1 MIQRIQSV
9 FLFLVSLVTITA
21 ILVPMH
27 YLSISIQM
35 EEGNSAI
42 SAIGL
47 VQQVVAVDN
56 EIDKTTDYYKV
67 GALAII
73 GIIAFTT
80 IFLYKNRALQM
91 RLVRLNIIASFL
103 FALGMAYFV
112 YNYFNTIQVI
122 DYSIKPAGCITIA
135 SILLLNILALKFIR
149 KDDELVK
156 SADRF
161 R

>member
-9 FLFLVSLVTITA
+9 FLLLVSIIAIVA

-27 YLSISIQM
+27 YLSINIQM

-56 EIDKTTDYYKV
+56 ETDQATDYKKA

-73 GIIAFTT
+73 GLIAFVT

-91 RLVRLNIIASFL
+91 RLVRLNIMASVL
-103 FALGMAYFV
+103 FAIGMAYFV
-112 YNYFNTIQVI
+112 YKYFQSIEVI
-122 DYSIKPAGCITIA
+122 EYSIKPAGCIAIA
-135 SILLLNILALKFIR
+135 SILLLNILALKYIR
-149 KDDELVK
+149 KDDNLVK

>member
-9 FLFLVSLVTITA
+9 FLFFVSIVAVTA

-27 YLSISIQM
+27 YISITIQM
-35 EEGNSAI
+35 EEGKSAI

-56 EIDKTTDYYKV
+56 ETGMDRDYYKV

-73 GIIAFTT
+73 GIIAFIT

-91 RLVRLNIIASFL
+91 RLIRLNIMASIL
-103 FALGMAYFV
+103 FIVGMAYFV
-112 YNYFNTIQVI
+112 YNYFKLIHVL
-122 DYSIKPAGCITIA
+122 DYSIRPAGCIVIA
-135 SILLLNILALKFIR
+135 SILLLNVLALKFIR
-149 KDDELVK
+149 KDDNLVK